1 MSKSNHIKETW
12 KEEAWYAY
20 FKEICSIP
28 HPSFH
33 VEAISNYLKKFASEH
48 GLKCTQDKA
57 YNIVIRKKASKGRE
71 DEPVMIL
78 QGHMDMV
85 GVKTENCPLD
95 LTKDGLK
102 LVERDGY
109 LWADG
114 TSLGGDD
121 GIAVAYILAIL
132 ASDTISHPK
141 LEALITVN
149 EEVGMLGASALSG
162 SAIKGRRMIN
172 LDTEAEGE
180 IIAGCAGGVR
190 LDGRKHLDMF
200 RREGQKL
207 ILSVSDMTGGH
218 SGTQIHLG
226 RGNAARVIAKIIA
239 VLAEDCG
246 GQLISLYVGEQDN
259 VIPGNATAELL
270 VKSDKVNEA
279 VTRTQELSEG
289 LREKYPNDPNMKITA
304 TCGDDKIAEY
314 PVFTKQDTLMVCE
327 LLKGDLP
334 NGVIGMSSSME
345 GLVETS
351 TNIGIVRMKDHEVT
365 ITSALRSSVLKEKE
379 KLLTKMQLIFKERG
393 FDTTTHGDYPG
404 WEYDPE
410 SPLCRKAAELYPSF
424 FAREPVV
431 TAVHAGLEC
440 GVIMD
445 KVGKVDCIAIGPD
458 IEEIHSVHEKL
469 DLASCQRVWNFLV
482 ELLKTTI

>member
-1 MSKSNHIKETW
+1 MSKSNNTKEVW

-85 GVKTENCPLD
+85 GVKTEDCPLD

-102 LVERDGY
+102 LVEKDGY

-172 LDTEAEGE
+172 LDTEVEGE

-200 RREGQKL
+200 RREGQKV
-207 ILSVSDMTGGH
+207 ILSVGDMTGGH

-226 RGNAARVIAKIIA
+226 RGNAARVIAEIIA

-246 GQLISLYVGEQDN
+246 GQLISLYSGEQDN
-259 VIPGNATAELL
+259 VIPGSATAELL
-270 VKSDKVNEA
+270 FKADRITEVIETTEKLYLA
-279 VTRTQELSEG
+279 A
-289 LREKYPNDPNMKITA
+289 REKWQNDPNMKITA
-304 TCGDDKIAEY
+304 TVSDEKISEY
-314 PVFTKQDTLMVCE
+314 LVFTKQDTLMVCE
-327 LLKGDLP
+327 LLRDLP
-334 NGVIGMSSSME
+334 NGVVGMSSTME

-351 TNIGIVRMKDHEVT
+351 TNIGIVRMKDHEIS
-365 ITSALRSSVLKEKE
+365 ITAALRSSVLKEKE
-379 KLLTKMQLIFKERG
+379 KLLQKMQQIFKAYG
-393 FDTTTHGDYPG
+393 FETGTHGDYPG
-404 WEYDPE
+404 WEYDAT
-410 SPLCRKAAELYPSF
+410 SPLCQKAAELYPSF